1 MPLQQHFPLYYFR
14 TFGATKKRCKLN
26 LKSAWWKILSVLLLA
41 YVLVM
46 GLLTPLKP
54 GIESVENTE
63 INETGF
69 LSLKV
74 TGYNTSFSENSSEIS
89 AWLWND
95 STFLPATMV
104 MVGSN
109 NELTA
114 NFYLDQ
120 PLKSRVS
127 SFILEAGSDGLMV
140 KENCIQNT
148 ANLIMGSDTIR
159 ANAGFFMDSGGD
171 AASYESLESSQ
182 SILKSINGQNLVIQ
196 FNSIN
201 LKPGDKLYLA
211 KTDSAR
217 SFIAEINHDTPTPYL
232 IETETNEV
240 LALFQSKNSF
250 SAEERTYGWRASVST
265 GMVVDLPK
273 PDLNKAPVKG
283 IPNREMLNETI
294 RNLFLHVPMWFSMMI
309 LLTASFVYSILYLQ
323 KGKPIHDLIAA
334 ELVNVSLLFAFLGLA
349 TGSLWAKFTWS
360 EHSPLFSFSG
370 WWVNDVKL
378 NGAAVGTLI
387 YIAYRVL
394 RGSVNED
401 SKRGRIAAVYNI
413 FAYIMYMVFIMVLP
427 RMFDSLHPGNGG
439 NPAFSQYDLD
449 NTLRPLFYA
458 AVIGW
463 TLLGVW
469 LFSLRKRIK
478 LLEEKILH

>member
-1 MPLQQHFPLYYFR
+1 M
-14 TFGATKKRCKLN
+14 N
-26 LKSAWWKILSVLLLA
+26 LKKVWWKVLAVLLLV
-41 YVLVM
+41 YVLIA

-54 GIESVENTE
+54 GIERVENTE
-63 INETGF
+63 IGVTGF

-74 TGYNTSFSENSSEIS
+74 TGYNTSFKNNSSDLN

-95 STFLPATMV
+95 STFLPAATV
-104 MVGSN
+104 IASSG
-109 NELTA
+109 NELTV
-114 NFYLDQ
+114 NFYIDQ

-127 SFILEAGSDGLMV
+127 SLVINAGKDGLLV

-148 ANLIMGSDTIR
+148 ANLRMGKDTLF
-159 ANAGFFMDSGGD
+159 ANTGFFMDSGGD
-171 AASYESLESSQ
+171 TDSYESLESSQ
-182 SILKSINGQNLVIQ
+182 SILKSTNNQPLIIRFHSIQ
-196 FNSIN
+196 
-201 LKPGDKLYLA
+201 LKPGDKLFLA
-211 KTDSAR
+211 KTDTAR
-217 SFIAEINHDTPTPYL
+217 TFIAEINDKTPLPYTV
-232 IETETNEV
+232 ETQTDEV
-240 LALFQSKNSF
+240 LALFQSQSNV
-250 SAEERTYGWRASVST
+250 APEETNLGWRASVST
-265 GMVVDLPK
+265 GTLIDYSE
-273 PDLNKAPVKG
+273 PDFTATTAKG
-283 IPNREMLNETI
+283 LPNREMLVETI

-309 LLTASFVYSILYLQ
+309 LLTVSFIYSILYLQ
-323 KGKPIHDLIAA
+323 KNKPVYDLIAS
-334 ELVNVSLLFAFLGLA
+334 ELVNISLLFAFMGLA

-360 EHSPLFSFSG
+360 EHSPLFSFNG

-394 RGSVNED
+394 RGSINEE

-458 AVIGW
+458 AVVGW

-469 LFSLRKRIK
+469 MFTLRKRIK
-478 LLEEKILH
+478 LLEEKILE